1 MFKSCGCKICKAGKG
16 KIFNDFVI
24 NENPTLEKAKSFLKD
39 NDLIADKRLIN
50 NHLSAY
56 NLSLNDSK
64 AVDVEVTA
72 ITKNDEKLNN
82 YLDFSQY
89 DFDVNNPDTIVNYL
103 QKLHLKIHL
112 NQCQLVLKSQMELMI
127 DENIDIPSDV
137 IRNAALTWKMLNE
150 VSGIGIITNQY
161 MAIKTVENMGYKL
174 QGDND
179 VSS

>member
-112 NQCQLVLKSQMELMI
+112 NQCQLVLKSQMEMMI

>member
-24 NENPTLEKAKSFLKD
+24 NENPTLEQAKSFLKD
-39 NDLIADKRLIN
+39 NNVSADKRIIN

-64 AVDVEVTA
+64 SVAKEILVISE
-72 ITKNDEKLNN
+72 NDEKLNN
-82 YLDFSQY
+82 YLDFNQY

-112 NQCQLVLKSQMELMI
+112 NQCQLVLKSQMEVMTGESI
-127 DENIDIPSDV
+127 DVPNDV

-150 VSGIGIITNQY
+150 VTGIGIITNQY

-179 VSS
+179 V

>member
-112 NQCQLVLKSQMELMI
+112 NQCQLVLKSQMEMMI

-174 QGDND
+174 QGYND

>member
-89 DFDVNNPDTIVNYL
+89 DFNVNNPDTIVNYL

-112 NQCQLVLKSQMELMI
+112 NQCQLVLKSQMEMMI

>member
-24 NENPTLEKAKSFLKD
+24 NENPTLEQAKSFLKD

-56 NLSLNDSK
+56 NLSLNDNKSVVK
-64 AVDVEVTA
+64 EVVA
-72 ITKNDEKLNN
+72 IARNDEKLDN

-112 NQCQLVLKSQMELMI
+112 NQCQLVLKSQMEVMTG
-127 DENIDIPSDV
+127 ENIDVPNDV
-137 IRNAALTWKMLNE
+137 VRNAALTWKILNE
-150 VSGIGIITNQY
+150 VTGIGIITNQY

-179 VSS
+179 V

>member
-1 MFKSCGCKICKAGKG
+1 
-16 KIFNDFVI
+16 
-24 NENPTLEKAKSFLKD
+24 
-39 NDLIADKRLIN
+39 
-50 NHLSAY
+50 
-56 NLSLNDSK
+56 
-64 AVDVEVTA
+64 
-72 ITKNDEKLNN
+72 
-82 YLDFSQY
+82 
-89 DFDVNNPDTIVNYL
+89 
-103 QKLHLKIHL
+103 
-112 NQCQLVLKSQMELMI
+112 MI

>member
-89 DFDVNNPDTIVNYL
+89 DFNVNNPDTIVNYL